1 MTTYQPEPNQPVA
14 GQDTAE
20 VKYAVTYLRVST
32 TEQSRKGGTNEGYS
46 IPAQR
51 DATRKAA
58 HAHGAFVVKEF
69 VDAGASGTSMK
80 RAGLQKLLAFVEEN
94 RVDYVIVHKLDRLAR
109 SRKDDAL
116 IADRLQRVGAML
128 VSSSESIDATP
139 GGELVHG
146 IMASIA
152 EFYSR
157 NLSNEVMKGM
167 RKKHEA
173 GGTPG
178 KAPLGYMNVRV
189 ASPGGGEYRTVEI
202 DEKRAPLIRWA
213 FHEYAQGKT
222 SLRDLADSLNL
233 LGMRGFADVEDGNE
247 IRVNTVHKMLRNPYY
262 KGIVRWGGVEHAG
275 EHVSLVDADIWQQV
289 QERLDERRNTPNP
302 RAKHPH
308 HLSRVLKCGECG
320 YAMVVSRSR
329 SQSGKIYPYFVCSGR
344 ANRRADCQMKAVSIE
359 TVERLVEDLYR
370 QVSLT
375 REQYRRLKR
384 VENPRAVAPEKRSTS
399 SLEGVMEQR
408 RKILDAYYCEA
419 IALDV
424 LQQELERLHSQTDV
438 QQYEHRS
445 RESSEH
451 LSLEA
456 RLGLIGRYAASS
468 LKERGTM
475 HRVFFGSFSL
485 QRNGDGTHLIASSQD
500 VPHAGDGGICV
511 VKPW

>member
-1 MTTYQPEPNQPVA
+1 MTTCQPEPHQPVA

-58 HAHGAFVVKEF
+58 HEHGAFVVKEF
-69 VDAGASGTSMK
+69 IDAGASGTSMN
-80 RAGLQKLLAFVEEN
+80 RTGLQELLVFVEEN
-94 RVDYVIVHKLDRLAR
+94 RIDYVIVHKLDRLAR

-116 IADRLQRVGAML
+116 IADRLQQAGVAL
-128 VSSSESIDATP
+128 LSSSESIDASP

-178 KAPLGYMNVRV
+178 KAPLGYVNVRV
-189 ASPGGGEYRTVEI
+189 AGADGGEHRTVEI

-222 SLRDLADSLNL
+222 SLRELAESLSL
-233 LGMRGFADVEDGNE
+233 LGMCASADVDGGTK

-275 EHVSLVDADIWQQV
+275 AHIPLVDAGTWQRV
-289 QERLDERRNTPNP
+289 QERLNERRNTPNP

-344 ANRRADCQMKAVSIE
+344 ANRRADCGMKAVLIE

-375 REQYRRLKR
+375 REQYRQLKR
-384 VENPRAVAPEKRSTS
+384 VENPNSVAPEKQSTS
-399 SLEGVMEQR
+399 SLEDVMEQR
-408 RKILDAYYCEA
+408 RKILDAYYREV
-419 IALDV
+419 ITFEV
-424 LQQELERLHSQTDV
+424 LQQELERLHSQADA
-438 QQYEHRS
+438 QQEEHRS

-451 LSLEA
+451 LGLET
-456 RLGLIGRYAASS
+456 RLGLIGRY
-468 LKERGTM
+468 
-475 HRVFFGSFSL
+475 V
-485 QRNGDGTHLIASSQD
+485 ASSQD
-500 VPHAGDGGICV
+500 GRAVLHRAVFGGFLLQRRPDEMCLIVGRLDPRVCRRETIL
-511 VKPW
+511 PL

>member
-1 MTTYQPEPNQPVA
+1 MTTYQPEPHQPVA
-14 GQDTAE
+14 RQDTAE

-51 DATRKAA
+51 DATRKTA
-58 HAHGAFVVKEF
+58 HTHGAFVVKEF
-69 VDAGASGTSMK
+69 VDAGASGTSMN
-80 RAGLQKLLAFVEEN
+80 RAGLQELLVFVEEN
-94 RVDYVIVHKLDRLAR
+94 RIDYVIVHKLDRLAR
-109 SRKDDAL
+109 SRKDDAI
-116 IADRLQRVGAML
+116 IADRLQQAGVAL
-128 VSSSESIDATP
+128 LSTSESIDASP

-178 KAPLGYMNVRV
+178 KAPLGYVNVRV
-189 ASPGGGEYRTVEI
+189 AGPDGGEHRTVEI

-213 FHEYAQGKT
+213 FYEYAQGKT
-222 SLRDLADSLNL
+222 SLRELAESLSL
-233 LGMRGFADVEDGNE
+233 LGMRGSVDADGGAEV
-247 IRVNTVHKMLRNPYY
+247 RVNVVHKMLRNPYY
-262 KGIVRWGGVEHAG
+262 KGVVRWGGVEHAG
-275 EHVSLVDADIWQQV
+275 AHTPLMDAGTWQRV

-344 ANRRADCQMKAVSIE
+344 ANRRAVCGMKAVLIK

-375 REQYRRLKR
+375 REQYCRLKR
-384 VENPRAVAPEKRSTS
+384 VENPSAVAPESQSTS
-399 SLEGVMEQR
+399 SLENIMERR
-408 RKILDAYYCEA
+408 RKILDAYYREA
-419 IALDV
+419 ITLEV
-424 LQQELERLHSQTDV
+424 LQQELERLHSQADA
-438 QQYEHRS
+438 QQEEHRS
-445 RESSEH
+445 RDSSEH
-451 LSLEA
+451 LGLET

-468 LKERGTM
+468 QDGRAVLHRAVFGGLLLRRGE
-475 HRVFFGSFSL
+475 
-485 QRNGDGTHLIASSQD
+485 DGTHLIAGNLD
-500 VPHAGDGGICV
+500 VPIGKEGTAT
-511 VKPW
+511 PL